1 LYLNLARIYLAFDF
15 KADAIRFLRRALM
28 VDPENESV
36 HRRLADLGIRR
47 RPPIRFLP
55 RNHAVN
61 RFLGRMQARMLG
73 RAAWVA
79 TRMQG
84 A

>member
-1 LYLNLARIYLAFDF
+1 MDEWWRAVQARVSRWIAGSISAPPVERD
-15 KADAIRFLRRALM
+15 D
-28 VDPENESV
+28 
-36 HRRLADLGIRR
+36 R

-61 RFLGRMQARMLG
+61 RFLGRMQARVLG

-79 TRMQG
+79 ARVQG